1 MCGFTYVDTECS
13 NLPGKGLKVSRDEF
27 YWQTKS
33 CRKAK
38 QKFSEAATVTL
49 DIVFCVTL
57 HHVAFENFLHEV
69 NWVGT
74 FWSEV

>member
-1 MCGFTYVDTECS
+1 M
-13 NLPGKGLKVSRDEF
+13 
-27 YWQTKS
+27 
-33 CRKAK
+33 